1 MSTRLS
7 TAPAVFVCGH
17 ATHPDWR
24 GALTLAGLQIDAQL
38 QAQAGAAQPTLGL
51 AYFTEAYAPQA
62 PALLAALQQRW
73 PGVAWAGCAGVGVA
87 ASGVEYFDEPGLVL
101 LLAALPTGQFQ
112 VFHGGRPLR
121 AGPATHSALVH
132 VDAGV
137 PELPELLQDLAGRT
151 TTGYL
156 FGGLVASRTGAWH
169 LADGAWQGGL
179 SGVAFGPE
187 VGVLSRVTQ
196 GCQPVGPVRRIT
208 ACERNIVTQLDGEPA
223 LPLLLKDL
231 GLNSLDDPRQALPL
245 LRATLVGL
253 SDERHSERSTAQ
265 HRAGQFGTEVRVRHL
280 LGLDP
285 GRQAV
290 AVGELLAP
298 GMRLAFCQ
306 RHVEAARRDL
316 VRVCAELREALDGD
330 SGDSGEAKPPRRI
343 LGALYVSC
351 TGRGGPHFGG
361 PSAELRLIEHALSA
375 TGQAV
380 PLAGFFA
387 GGEIAGQQLYG
398 YTGVLTLFTAPA

>member
-7 TAPAVFVCGH
+7 TAPAAFVCGH

-24 GALTLAGLQIDAQL
+24 AALTLAGLQVDAQL
-38 QAQAGAAQPTLGL
+38 QAQAGADQPTLGL
-51 AYFTEAYAPQA
+51 AYFTEAYAAQA

-101 LLAALPTGQFQ
+101 LLAALPAGQFQ

-121 AGPATHSALVH
+121 PGPATHSALVH

-151 TTGYL
+151 ATGYL

-169 LADGAWQGGL
+169 LAEGAWQGGL

-223 LPLLLKDL
+223 LPLLLRDL
-231 GLNSLDDPRQALPL
+231 GLNDLDDPRQALPL

-253 SDERHSERSTAQ
+253 SDEHTATP
-265 HRAGQFGTEVRVRHL
+265 RRTGQFGQEVRVRHL
-280 LGLDP
+280 MGLDP

-298 GMRLAFCQ
+298 GMHLAFCQ
-306 RHVEAARRDL
+306 RHVDAARRDL
-316 VRVCAELREALDGD
+316 VRVCAELREALDGEE
-330 SGDSGEAKPPRRI
+330 GDPGPATPPRRI

-351 TGRGGPHFGG
+351 AGRGGPHFGG
-361 PSAELRLIEHALSA
+361 PSAELKLIEHALSPA
-375 TGQAV
+375 GQAI